1 MLGTVLGTVVAL
13 FIALVRYDNEQNLV
27 PVLTELKIPMRVN
40 RTYRIPDG
48 VKARNKEGLR
58 ERGEKATATHSC
70 TLAWRITGTGSL
82 VGCRLWGPTESD
94 TTEAT

>member
-48 VKARNKEGLR
+48 VQARNKEGLR

-70 TLAWRITGTGSL
+70 TLAWKIP
-82 VGCRLWGPTESD
+82 WTE
-94 TTEAT
+94 EAAVHEVARSRAGLSVLSW

>member
-40 RTYRIPDG
+40 
-48 VKARNKEGLR
+48 
-58 ERGEKATATHSC
+58 THVI
-70 TLAWRITGTGSL
+70 APGDPRDFP
-82 VGCRLWGPTESD
+82 WGPT
-94 TTEAT
+94 